1 MTDIDAQRLHNDYGQ
16 LDDRELAV
24 LYVHGGLT
32 DMAHTALEQELGSR
46 GMTKEHI
53 LQLAQERSPEE
64 ELPPLALGLRT
75 ILLTFQAIRQR
86 YLSYDIHELWVSAL
100 CGILGYLLAAPPYG
114 LFGPD
119 TLDGPCSGVW
129 GPIALSCYLP
139 DIFYASLSVW
149 LPACIFRRRAYQ
161 VAFLSAGV
169 FVGIW
174 VCLNAFLSILLGDPL
189 KLWGL
194 KYYTPSVFGL
204 WVSIWSVIAASFL
217 VYILALS
224 WKRLVAYLAVFGIV
238 IGFMQTILAD
248 GISFEGDRV
257 KGWSTTVIV
266 LTADQQ
272 HVLDT
277 SQAIRITLTPE
288 QQDMLKHEAGFEPE
302 ELHVLSL
309 AFAKETCTCELLNVG
324 IRFSH
329 NRVEVP
335 HTLLGGNLDD
345 RFQTKAERLQGPY
358 EEQQITSPV
367 QAHTEAAT
375 LPVSNG
381 QVYNRAMLGML
392 SVLIVAYCFLA
403 LRKRKLPKRPN

>member
-16 LDDRELAV
+16 LDDRELA
-24 LYVHGGLT
+24 LLHVHGGLT

-46 GMTKEHI
+46 GMTKEQI

-64 ELPPLALGLRT
+64 ELHPLIQGLRA

-86 YLSYDIHELWVSAL
+86 YLSYTIHELWVSAL
-100 CGILGYLLAAPPYG
+100 CGILGYLFAAPPYG

-119 TLDGPCSGVW
+119 ILDGPCSGVW
-129 GPIALSCYLP
+129 GPIAFSCYLP

-149 LPACIFRRRAYQ
+149 LPACIFRKRAYQ

-174 VCLNAFLSILLGDPL
+174 VFLNAFLSILLGDPL
-189 KLWGL
+189 RLWGP

-204 WVSIWSVIAASFL
+204 WVSIWSVIAASLL
-217 VYILALS
+217 VYIFVRS
-224 WKRLVAYLAVFGIV
+224 WKRLLVSLTVLGLV
-238 IGFMQTILAD
+238 IGFVRTISAD

-277 SQAIRITLTPE
+277 SQAVRIALTSE
-288 QQDMLKHEAGFEPE
+288 QQGMLKHEAGFEPE

-309 AFAKETCTCELLNVG
+309 AFSKETCTCELLNVG
-324 IRFSH
+324 IRFRH

-335 HTLLGGNLDD
+335 HNLLGGNLDD
-345 RFQTKAERLQGPY
+345 RFRTKAERLQGPY
-358 EEQQITSPV
+358 EEQQRISPV

-375 LPVSNG
+375 LQVSNG
-381 QVYNRAMLGML
+381 QVYNRVMFGMLG
-392 SVLIVAYCFLA
+392 VLIVGYCFLA
-403 LRKRKLPKRPN
+403 LRKRSFSKKPK